1 MATPEQNMQALKD
14 LVADLQSQRQH
25 NRILRLHFVNDDG
38 PAAIMLCNGLNAY
51 ESLSRDFQFNVEVL
65 SDDAGIELKTV
76 QGKLVTVELVREDGS
91 LRYFNGHVF
100 EFRLDKTDGGVATYH
115 MVLKPWT
122 AYLRLR
128 KNNRMFHGKTVLQQT
143 RLIFGEY
150 RINHWDTQVKSADP
164 AMTDAVQ
171 FDESDHNYLHRRW
184 EQLGW
189 HYWYEH
195 GKSGHQLILC
205 CDSASAKPI
214 DGPSPAVPWQ
224 AAAGSREDDAIATWA
239 PVRYIM
245 PGQYAAT
252 GFDFKAP
259 RPVPGGANLAH
270 VPTLNQQGD
279 VLDLEVYEYA
289 GAYAFKDAAEGD
301 ALVRRRM
308 EEIEA
313 RGKHFEATGNDRYLQ
328 PGRYFS
334 FTDHF
339 EFKGQT
345 VEAEFLITEARH
357 QARNNYLQAS
367 GVLPFYANQLQCIRK
382 KIPWRPGRGFTSTE
396 PKIYGVQT
404 ATVVGPKGAE
414 IHSDEYGRVRL
425 QYHWDREGT
434 FNQESSAWVRVA
446 STWAGSNFGFMAVP
460 RIGQEVLVQFLD
472 GNPDRPII
480 TGRVYNADNMPPWD
494 LPANQTQTGIL
505 SRSSQGGAY
514 DNANA
519 LRFED
524 KKGEEQLWLHAEKD
538 QLTEVENDEKK
549 WVGRDRVKD
558 IDRDETSHIKRDR
571 TETVDHDETI
581 TVHNNRTERVDHD
594 EKVSIGDN
602 RNEDVGIDEN
612 VKIGKHQSLDV
623 GQNRSKSIGK
633 NEKDKIGK
641 NWSIKVGA
649 FKTET
654 IALAYMQNV
663 GLAKMVNIG
672 GVHSVNVG
680 AMAIEMVGLSKMVKV
695 SQSYSST
702 AGKDIS
708 FEAGKTYTVDA
719 GDNNS
724 HIKMDADSITLSVGK
739 ASITLKKSGEIT
751 IAGTKVETAGSEAVN
766 HIGPNINNN

>member
-1 MATPEQNMQALKD
+1 MPDAAQTIQALKD
-14 LVADLQSQRQH
+14 LVADRQH
-25 NRILRLHFVNDDG
+25 ARILRLHFVNDDG
-38 PAAIMLCNGLNAY
+38 PAAIMLCNGLDAF
-51 ESLSRDFQFNVEVL
+51 ESLSRDFQFNVEIL
-65 SDDAGIELKTV
+65 SDDARIELKAV
-76 QGKLVTVELVREDGS
+76 QGKLVTIELVREDGS

-100 EFRLDKTDGGVATYH
+100 EFRLDKTDGGYATYQ

-128 KNNRMFHGKTVLQQT
+128 KNNRMFHGKTVMQQT
-143 RLIFGEY
+143 SLILGEY
-150 RINHWDTQVKSADP
+150 RLNNWASQVKAPDP
-164 AMTDAVQ
+164 AMTDAAQ

-184 EQLGW
+184 EALGW

-195 GKSGHQLILC
+195 SKAGHQLILAS
-205 CDSASAKPI
+205 DSTSAKAI
-214 DGPSPAVPWQ
+214 DGPSPAIPWQ
-224 AAAGSREDDAIATWA
+224 AAAGSREDDAHATWA
-239 PVRYIM
+239 PVRRIM

-252 GFDFKAP
+252 GFDFKKP
-259 RPVPGGANLAH
+259 RPASAD

-289 GAYAFKDAAEGD
+289 GAYAFKDSAEGD

-313 RGKHFEATGNDRYLQ
+313 RGKHFEASGNDRYVM

-339 EFKGQT
+339 EFKGDP
-345 VEAEFLITEARH
+345 VDAEFLITECRH
-357 QARNNYLQAS
+357 SARNNYLQAT
-367 GVLPFYANQLQCIRK
+367 GVLPYYANQLQCVRK

-404 ATVVGPKGAE
+404 AIVVGPKGAE

-434 FNQESSAWVRVA
+434 YSEESSAWVRVA

-480 TGRVYNADNMPPWD
+480 TGRVYNADNMPPWP
-494 LPANQTQTGIL
+494 LPANQTQTGML
-505 SRSSQGGAY
+505 TRSSQGGGY

-519 LRFED
+519 IRFED

-612 VKIGKHQSLDV
+612 I
-623 GQNRSKSIGK
+623 SIGK
-633 NEKDKIGK
+633 NQ
-641 NWSIKVGA
+641 SIKVGVNRDESVGSNESVKIGA
-649 FKTET
+649 NRSVTIGGNKAET
-654 IALAYMQNV
+654 IALAKAETI
-663 GLAKMVNIG
+663 GLAKALTIG
-672 GVHSVNVG
+672 LAYQTTVG
-680 AMAIEMVGLSKMVKV
+680 AMMNTSVAL
-695 SQSYSST
+695 SQSAQIGMSKST
-702 AGKDIS
+702 KV
-708 FEAGKTYTVDA
+708 GKTYSIVAGEEFTVTV
-719 GDNNS
+719 GKS
-724 HIKMDADSITLSVGK
+724 TFKMKSDGTIEVNGHTFSVGTTGEQSFN
-739 ASITLKKSGEIT
+739 ASENITLKGKEIQ
-751 IAGTKVETAGSEAVN
+751 EN
-766 HIGPNINNN
+766 

>member
-1 MATPEQNMQALKD
+1 MPDAAQNTQALKA
-14 LVADLQSQRQH
+14 LVADLQNSRQH
-25 NRILRLHFVNDDG
+25 ARILRMHFVNDDG
-38 PAAIMLCNGLNAY
+38 PAAVMLCNGLEAY

-65 SDDAGIELKTV
+65 SDDARIVLKDV
-76 QGKLVTVELVREDGS
+76 LGKLVTVELVREDGS

-100 EFRLDKTDGGVATYH
+100 EFRLAGTDGGIATYQ

-128 KNNRMFHGKTVLQQT
+128 KNNRMFHLKTVMQQT

-150 RINHWDTQVKSADP
+150 KVNAWDALVKSGDP
-164 AMTDAVQ
+164 AMTDAAQ

-184 EQLGW
+184 EALGW

-195 GKSGHQLILC
+195 TEAGHKLILHF
-205 CDSASAKPI
+205 DSTAAKPI
-214 DGPSPAVPWQ
+214 DGPSPAIPWQ
-224 AAAGSREDDAIATWA
+224 AAAGSREDDAHATWT
-239 PVRYIM
+239 PVRRIM
-245 PGQYAAT
+245 PSHFAAT
-252 GFDFKAP
+252 SFDLKNPHPLQAD
-259 RPVPGGANLAH
+259 

-279 VLDLEVYEYA
+279 VLALEVYEYA
-289 GAYAFKDAAEGD
+289 GAHAFKDAAAGD
-301 ALVRRRM
+301 AMVRLRM

-313 RGKHFEATGNDRYLQ
+313 RGKHFEATGNDRYVQ
-328 PGRYFS
+328 PGRYFT

-339 EFKGQT
+339 EFKG
-345 VEAEFLITEARH
+345 EAGDAELLITEARH
-357 QARNNYLQAS
+357 SARNNYLQAT
-367 GVLPFYANQLQCIRK
+367 GVLPYYGNQVQCIRK
-382 KIPWRPGRGFTSTE
+382 KIPWRPGRGFCSTE
-396 PKIYGVQT
+396 PKIYGLQT
-404 ATVVGPKGAE
+404 AIVVGPEGTE
-414 IHSDEYGRVRL
+414 IYSDEYGRVRL

-434 FNQESSAWVRVA
+434 YNEESSAWVRVA

-472 GNPDRPII
+472 GNPDRPVI

-494 LPANQTQTGIL
+494 LPANQTQTGML
-505 SRSSQGGAY
+505 SRSSQGGTY

-519 LRFED
+519 IRFED

-571 TETVDHDETI
+571 TETVDNNETI

-612 VKIGKHQSLDV
+612 VKIGKNQSLNV
-623 GQNRSKSIGK
+623 GSNRSKTVGK

-654 IALAYMQNV
+654 IGLAYMQNTT
-663 GLAKMVNIG
+663 LAKMVNIG

-680 AMAIEMVGLSKMVKV
+680 AMAIEMVGLSKQVKV
-695 SQSYSST
+695 ALNHSSST
-702 AGKDIS
+702 GKEFS
-708 FEAGKTYTVDA
+708 VDA
-719 GDNNS
+719 GTVFKVNAGGDGGSTLMMN
-724 HIKMDADSITLSVGK
+724 ADSITLSVGK
-739 ASITLKKSGEIT
+739 ASITMKKSGEIS
-751 IAGTKVETAGSEAVN
+751 IAGSKVETAGSEAVN
-766 HIGPNINNN
+766 HIGPNIGNN